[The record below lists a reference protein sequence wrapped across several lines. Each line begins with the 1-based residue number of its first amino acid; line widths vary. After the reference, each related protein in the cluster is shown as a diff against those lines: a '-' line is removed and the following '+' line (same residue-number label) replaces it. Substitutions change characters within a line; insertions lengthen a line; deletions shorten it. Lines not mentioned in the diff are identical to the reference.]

1 MPKVVSEVTQGVSY
15 TFNGTD
21 PQNAVQTTRTFK
33 IIKNSPSENINI
45 QQVCGVFVGNPHPVE
60 PGLYCSS
67 LNAQYDGDSRMYIV
81 VTFNYD
87 TAPTTGGQPPTAPPV
102 REANWS
108 VSTSLIEVPAYVWKP
123 ITGPNAGQER
133 PIANPVGDLYEGV
146 TRLEALVT
154 ISVTQFEEIDP
165 TRHCLFAGAVNQSPL
180 KIGSLSCPSR
190 SVMFRGVQTSPAIE
204 TFGGAQYSGWTAN
217 YEFAYRRNYVGAPV
231 NAAIGW
237 DWAQPVSGFN
247 VRAFNPGV
255 GGGQSDVFGQPL
267 KHEGGKVVTVP
278 ALALPAT
285 VSAGD
290 KVRGCVKIFERED
303 GGVTQRASSQPI
315 ALNDDGT
322 PRLST
327 ATPPVNVYRYQVQQE
342 VDFSIFGLRLT

>member
-21 PQNAVQTTRTFK
+21 PENPVQTTRTFK
-33 IIKNSPSENINI
+33 IIKDSPSEYINL
-45 QQVCGVFVGNPHPVE
+45 QQVCGVFVGDGHPE
-60 PGLYCSS
+60 EAGLYCSS

-87 TAPTTGGQPPTAPPV
+87 TVPTAGGQPPTAPPV

-165 TRHCLFAGAVNQSPL
+165 TRHCLFAGAVNESPL
-180 KIGSLSCPSR
+180 KIGSLSCPPR
-190 SVMFRGVQTSPAIE
+190 SVMFRGVQTTPAIE
-204 TFGGAQYSGWTAN
+204 TFGGQQYSGWTAN
-217 YEFAYRRNYVGAPV
+217 YEFAYRRNYVGSPV

-247 VRAFNPGV
+247 VKAFTPTAANP
-255 GGGQSDVFGQPL
+255 DEDAFGQLL
-267 KHEGGKVVTVP
+267 KHKDGKVVTDP
-278 ALALPAT
+278 ALALPDN
-285 VSAGD
+285 VISGD
-290 KVRGCVKIFERED
+290 KVRACVRIFERED
-303 GGVTQRASSQPI
+303 GGVTQRPSAQPV
-315 ALNDDGT
+315 ALNDNGR
-322 PRLST
+322 PRKDT
-327 ATPPVNVYRYQVQQE
+327 ATPPVLVYRYQVQPE

>member
-1 MPKVVSEVTQGVSY
+1 MPKLVSEVTQGVSY

-21 PQNAVQTTRTFK
+21 PQNPVQTTRTFK
-33 IIKNSPSENINI
+33 IIKNSPSENIDI

-87 TAPTTGGQPPTAPPV
+87 TVPTQGGQPPQAPPV

-108 VSTSLIEVPAYVWKP
+108 ISTSLIEVPAYVWKP

-133 PIANPVGDLYEGV
+133 PIINPVGDLYEGV

-165 TRHCLFAGAVNQSPL
+165 TRHCLFAGAVNQNPL
-180 KIGSLSCPSR
+180 KIGSLSCPPR
-190 SVMFRGVQTSPAIE
+190 SVMFRGVQTTPAVE

-231 NAAIGW
+231 DAAIGW

-247 VRAFNPGV
+247 VKAITPV
-255 GGGQSDVFGQPL
+255 GPISGDIDVYGQPL
-267 KHEGGKVVTVP
+267 KHLSSKVTTP
-278 ALALPAT
+278 LALPDT
-285 VSAGD
+285 VNVND
-290 KVRGCVKIFERED
+290 KVRACVRIFERDD
-303 GGVTQRASSQPI
+303 GGITQRPSAQPI
-315 ALNDDGT
+315 ALTNEGY
-322 PRLST
+322 PRSDT
-327 ATPPVNVYRYQVQQE
+327 ATPPVLVYRYQVQPD
-342 VDFSIFGLRLT
+342 VDFNIFGLRLT

>member
-15 TFNGTD
+15 TFTGDN

-33 IIKNSPSENINI
+33 IVKNSPSEYINI
-45 QQVCGVFVGNPHPVE
+45 QQVCNVFVGTPHPVE
-60 PGLYCSS
+60 GGLWCSS
-67 LNAQYDGDSRMYIV
+67 LNAQYDGDSRMVIV

-87 TAPTTGGQPPTAPPV
+87 SVPTQGGQPPQAPPV

-108 VSTSLIEVPAYVWKP
+108 ISTSLIEVPAYVWKP

-133 PIANPVGDLYEGV
+133 PIINPVGDLYEGV

-165 TRHCLFAGAVNQSPL
+165 TRHCLFAGVVNENPL
-180 KIGSLSCPSR
+180 QIGSLVCPPR

-204 TFGGAQYSGWTAN
+204 TFGGQQYSGWTAN

-231 NAAIGW
+231 DDAIGW

-247 VRAFNPGV
+247 VRAFTPTAAFP
-255 GGGQSDVFGQPL
+255 DDDAFGQPL
-267 KHEGGKVVTVP
+267 KHADGKVVTP
-278 ALALPAT
+278 LALPDN
-285 VSAGD
+285 VVAGE
-290 KVRGCVKIFERED
+290 KVRACVKIFERED
-303 GGVTQRASSQPI
+303 GGVTQRPSAQPV
-315 ALNDDGT
+315 ALNDSGR
-322 PRLST
+322 PRKDT
-327 ATPPVNVYRYQVQQE
+327 ATPAVNVYRYQVQPE
-342 VDFSIFGLRLT
+342 VNFNIFGLRLT